1 MKNLTRRQFIFGII
15 SALCALALAKYT
27 GFMSALNKYGFKL
40 PTKSIPGE
48 ILGASFSLGH
58 KLRSGIFALPSRTIQ
73 KDVVIVG
80 GGIAGLAAGYR
91 LAKAGFK
98 NFALLDLEKETG
110 GNALSGKNSVSAY
123 PWGAHYV
130 PILTEEATAVKRLF
144 EELGIITSYDLQ
156 GLPIYNEFYI
166 CADPHERLYIYGRWQ
181 DGLIPVIGI
190 TSGEEK
196 QYKRFFAMMEN
207 YKSYK
212 DSDGK
217 RAFAIPIDK
226 SSQDKELL
234 SLDSI
239 TMEEW
244 MNKQGFSSPNLRWYV
259 NYCCRDDYGTT
270 FQETSAWAGIHYF
283 AARNGRAA
291 NTDSQNVVTWPEGNG
306 RLAHKLAEPFKANI
320 ITRALTYNVT
330 DRGGHI
336 TVNYWDDR
344 QNQSVLIEAKTAIIA
359 TPRFVASRII
369 ESENFSPSAE
379 AFSYSPWA
387 VANITLSRLPSG
399 KGVPLCWDNVVF
411 NSNLL
416 GYVVATHQI
425 TQMKLINTVLTYYW
439 PMSHLS
445 PAEAREVALSLSYE
459 DWQKI
464 ILKELLTIHPEIEGY
479 VERMDLWIWGHAMV
493 RPTKGFI
500 WGKAR
505 KEALTQHPP
514 IFTAHSDMSG
524 ISIFEEAYTHGVSAA
539 ERAMTFMNIPY
550 RSEL

>member
-1 MKNLTRRQFIFGII
+1 MG
-15 SALCALALAKYT
+15 ALALGKYT
-27 GFMSALNKYGFKL
+27 GFISALSDHGFKF

-58 KLRSGIFALPSRTIQ
+58 KLRSGIFPSPSRTIQ

-91 LAKAGFK
+91 LAKAGIK
-98 NFALLDLEKETG
+98 NFTLLDLEKEPG

-130 PILTEEATAVKRLF
+130 PLLTEEATAVKELF
-144 EELGIITSYDLQ
+144 EELGIITGYDSK

-181 DGLIPVIGI
+181 EGLIPIIGI
-190 TSGEEK
+190 TSDEER
-196 QYKRFFAMMEN
+196 QYKRFFAMMEG
-207 YKSYK
+207 YKSRK
-212 DSDGK
+212 GSDGK

-226 SSQDKELL
+226 SSQDREFL

-244 MNKQGFSSPNLRWYV
+244 MNKQGFSSSNLRWYV
-259 NYCCRDDYGTT
+259 NYCCRDDFGTT

-306 RLAHKLAEPFKANI
+306 WLAHKLAEPIKSNT
-320 ITRALTYNVT
+320 ITRALTYNITDHDDHVT
-330 DRGGHI
+330 ID
-336 TVNYWDDR
+336 YWDDR
-344 QNQSVLIEAKTAIIA
+344 QNRSFRIEAKAAIIA
-359 TPRFVASRII
+359 TPRFVASRITK
-369 ESENFSPSAE
+369 SENFSSSAE
-379 AFSYSPWA
+379 SFSYSPWA
-387 VANITLSRLPSG
+387 VANITLSKLPSG
-399 KGVPLCWDNVVF
+399 KGVSLCWDNVVF

-425 TQMKLINTVLTYYW
+425 TQMTPINTVLTYYW
-439 PMSHLS
+439 PLSHLS
-445 PAEAREVALSLSYE
+445 PAEARSEALSRTYG

-464 ILKELLTIHPEIEGY
+464 ILKELLTVHPEIEGH
-479 VERMDLWIWGHAMV
+479 VERMDLWIWGHAMI

-500 WGKAR
+500 WGEAR
-505 KEALTQHPP
+505 KQALKQQPP

-524 ISIFEEAYTHGVSAA
+524 ISIFEEAYTHGVNAA
-539 ERAMTFMNIPY
+539 EEAMAFMTVSY
-550 RSEL
+550 ASQL

>member
-1 MKNLTRRQFIFGII
+1 MKLTRRQFILGSI
-15 SALCALALAKYT
+15 SAFCALALGKWT
-27 GFMSALNKYGFKL
+27 HFKF
-40 PTKSIPGE
+40 PEKKIPGE
-48 ILGASFSLGH
+48 ILGASSALGH
-58 KLRSGIFALPSRTIQ
+58 KLRVGIFPPPSRTIQ

-91 LAKAGFK
+91 LEKEGLK
-98 NFALLDLEKETG
+98 NFTLLDLEKEPG
-110 GNALSGKNSVSAY
+110 GNSLSGKNSVSAY

-130 PILTEEATAVKRLF
+130 PLLTEEATAVKRLF
-144 EELGIITSYDLQ
+144 EELGIITGYDSQ

-190 TSGEEK
+190 TTEEEV
-196 QYKRFFAMMEN
+196 QYKRFFSLMEKYKN
-207 YKSYK
+207 YKG
-212 DSDGK
+212 SDGK

-226 SSQDKELL
+226 SSQDKDLL
-234 SLDSI
+234 ALDSI

-244 MNKQGFSSPNLRWYV
+244 MDKEGFISPNLRWYV
-259 NYCCRDDYGTT
+259 NYCCRDDFGTS
-270 FQETSAWAGIHYF
+270 FKETSAWAGIHYF

-291 NTDSQNVVTWPEGNG
+291 NTDAQNVITWPEGNG
-306 RLAHKLAEPFKANI
+306 WLAHKLAEPIKDNT
-320 ITRALTYNVT
+320 ITQALTYNVT
-330 DRGGHI
+330 DHGGHV
-336 TVNYWDDR
+336 TVDYWDD
-344 QNQSVLIEAKTAIIA
+344 QKNQSVRIEAKSAIIA
-359 TPRFVASRII
+359 TPRFVTSRIVKA
-369 ESENFSPSAE
+369 ENLMPSAD

-399 KGVPLCWDNVVF
+399 KGSPLCWDNVVF

-425 TQMKLINTVLTYYW
+425 TQMKPIHTVLTYYW
-439 PMSHLS
+439 PMSQLS
-445 PAEAREVALSLSYE
+445 PAEARKAALSWTYE

-464 ILKELLTIHPEIEGY
+464 FLKELLAIHPEIEGY
-479 VERMDLWIWGHAMV
+479 VERMDLWIWGHAMI

-500 WGKAR
+500 WGDAR
-505 KEALTQHPP
+505 KEALKQKPP

-539 ERAMTFMNIPY
+539 EKAMSFMNIPY
-550 RSEL
+550 TSQL